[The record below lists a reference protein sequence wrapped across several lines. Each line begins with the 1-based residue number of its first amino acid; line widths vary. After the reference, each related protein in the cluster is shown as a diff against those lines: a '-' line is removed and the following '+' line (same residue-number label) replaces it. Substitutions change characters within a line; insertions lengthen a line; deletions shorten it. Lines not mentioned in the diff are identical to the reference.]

1 MATEQGINPFSF
13 AANADL
19 STKQYRAVAQ
29 NSTTGNV
36 DVPAATTTACLG
48 ILQNKPGAS
57 GRAASVQTIAG
68 TITKAY
74 IVTTAAG
81 SGVAIG
87 AELVAQATYGY
98 LGINTTGGDN
108 YVLARALEAQATSTA
123 GIAIHSVMITH
134 EGLNSSA

>member
-1 MATEQGINPFSF
+1 MAVEKGINPFSF

-36 DVPAATTTACLG
+36 DVPAATTTHCLG
-48 ILQNKPGAS
+48 ILQNKPSAS
-57 GRAASVQTIAG
+57 GQAASIQTIAG
-68 TITKAY
+68 TVTKAY
-74 IVTTAAG
+74 LVTTASG
-81 SGVAIG
+81 SGIG
-87 AELVAQATYGY
+87 IGVELVAQATGY

-108 YVLARALEAQATSTA
+108 YVLARSLEIVATSTA
-123 GIAIHSVMITH
+123 GIAIYGVQLTH